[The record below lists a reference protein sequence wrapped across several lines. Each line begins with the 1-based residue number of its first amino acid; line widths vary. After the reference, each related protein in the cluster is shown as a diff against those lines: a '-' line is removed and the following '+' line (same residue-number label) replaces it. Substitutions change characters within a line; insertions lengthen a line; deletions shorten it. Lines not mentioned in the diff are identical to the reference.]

1 MGFLRRLR
9 EHRGRRLAMALPSWT
24 PSADHQGGHVVQF
37 YGGAFPVEAVA
48 GFLREG
54 LQAGEVGIVIATPA
68 HTAAVQARL
77 GSTGRCLFLDADETM
92 ARFMVHG
99 RPDRTRF
106 MDTVGDLVAQAA
118 QMGNG
123 RVRAFGEM
131 VVLLCETGEPEAAHD
146 LEQLWNE
153 LGRKQSLKLLC
164 SYPLGAFVG
173 RSKAYEGKL
182 RDAHSHAVV
191 A

>member
-1 MGFLRRLR
+1 MGILGAFR
-9 EHRGRRLAMALPSWT
+9 EQRGRRLAMALPEWQPAEDS
-24 PSADHQGGHVVQF
+24 QCGHVVQF
-37 YGGAFPVEAVA
+37 YGGAFPVDAVA
-48 GFLREG
+48 KFLKQG
-54 LQAGEVGIVIATPA
+54 LAAGEVGIMVATA
-68 HTAAVQARL
+68 KHTMAVQTKL
-77 GSTGRCLFLDADETM
+77 GGQGRCIFLDADETM
-92 ARFMVHG
+92 AKFMVDG

-131 VVLLCETGEPEAAHD
+131 VVLLCEKGEPEAAHD

-153 LGRKQSLKLLC
+153 VGTRHPLKLLC
-164 SYPLGAFVG
+164 SYPLTAFVG
-173 RSKAYEGKL
+173 RNKAFEGKL
-182 RDAHSHAVV
+182 RDTHSHAVL